1 MIICERNRIQL
12 LGNLT
17 RILSVDVTER
27 LFTKP
32 GTSIYNVDLTRMI
45 QMNLA

>member
-1 MIICERNRIQL
+1 MIICKRNRIQL

-17 RILSVDVTER
+17 RILFVDVMER

-32 GTSIYNVDLTRMI
+32 GTSIYNVDLTLMI
-45 QMNLA
+45 QMYLA